1 MKIDLNYKF
10 KTMDGKVVKER
21 VPKLDEGENQI
32 YNDFGVPQFEVKG
45 DFTLRKIIEDTL
57 FSPPLIRDPRT
68 GQFAQI
74 SEEKKKA
81 CYVLLNRVL
90 NHKDGLIDFESE
102 ETTLLKDLITK
113 KFNSPWT
120 IGQARDILDPHKA
133 AGREP
138 EPQGIAEE
146 KTGKDN

>member
-1 MKIDLNYKF
+1 MKIDLNYTF
-10 KTMDGKVVKER
+10 KAMDGKVVKER

-32 YNDFGVPQFEVKG
+32 YNDFGVPQFEIKG

-57 FSPPLIRDPRT
+57 FSPPLIRDPRS

-81 CYVLLNRVL
+81 CYVLLNRVI
-90 NHKDGLIDFESE
+90 NHKDGLIDFEVE
-102 ETTLLKDLITK
+102 ELALLKDLITK

-133 AGREP
+133 GEKET
-138 EPQGIAEE
+138 EPQGTPQGKTEE
-146 KTGKDN
+146 DN

>member
-10 KTMDGKVVKER
+10 LSLRGKTVKEK

-32 YNDFGVPQFEVKG
+32 FNEYGVAQFELRG

-57 FSPPLIRDPRT
+57 FSPPLIKDPRT

-74 SEEKKKA
+74 SEDKKKT
-81 CYVLLNRVL
+81 CYKLLYKVI

-102 ETTLLKDLITK
+102 EIAFLKDLITK

-120 IGQARDILDPHKA
+120 VGQAREVLDPTADK
-133 AGREP
+133 
-138 EPQGIAEE
+138 
-146 KTGKDN
+146 N

>member
-10 KTMDGKVVKER
+10 KTMDRKVVKER

-74 SEEKKKA
+74 SDEKKKT
-81 CYVLLNRVL
+81 CYVLLNRVV
-90 NHKDGLIDFESE
+90 NNKDGLIDFESE
-102 ETTLLKDLITK
+102 EIALLKDLITK

-120 IGQARDILDPHKA
+120 VGQAREVLDPHSVAETKP
-133 AGREP
+133 G
-138 EPQGIAEE
+138 PQG
-146 KTGKDN
+146 TPQGKSGEDN